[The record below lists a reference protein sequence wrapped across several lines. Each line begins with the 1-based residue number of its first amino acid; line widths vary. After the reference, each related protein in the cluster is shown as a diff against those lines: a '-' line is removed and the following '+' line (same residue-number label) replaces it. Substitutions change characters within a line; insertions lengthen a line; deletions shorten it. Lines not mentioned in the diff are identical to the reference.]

1 MSDPLLTA
9 KEVAQRLAI
18 GRTTLYRLIG
28 EGKIAPVRF
37 GATVR
42 FRPEDV
48 AKLIE
53 DSMAKP
59 DPDDWGPRA
68 GTGWAGR

>member
-1 MSDPLLTA
+1 MSSKLLTA

-28 EGKIAPVRF
+28 EGKIAPVRL
-37 GATVR
+37 GAAVR

-48 AKLIE
+48 ATLIDE
-53 DSMAKP
+53 SMAKP

-68 GTGWAGR
+68 GIGWAGR

>member
-9 KEVAQRLAI
+9 KEVAERLAI
-18 GRTTLYRLIG
+18 SRGTLYRLIG

-37 GATVR
+37 GSAVR

-53 DSMAKP
+53 NSVTKP

-68 GTGWAGR
+68 GIGWAGR